1 MKLVSLENVSVEY
14 DGNRVLTDV
23 NFNIYSDDFIGI
35 IGPNGGGKTTLV
47 KAILQLIPYSGSI
60 RYHNGSNI
68 KDGSIGYLPQQ
79 NNFDRSFPITVREVV
94 ISGLQSRQRNL
105 WKLGRT
111 ERNTAR
117 EVMEMVGIA
126 SLGGKPI
133 GELSGGEIQ
142 KALLCRALVSYPKV
156 LFLDEPG
163 NYIDNKFEKELYE
176 ILSSLSNR
184 MAIVMV
190 SHDVKNIQNLV
201 KDLIYVDGT
210 APRTAAQE
218 MYAATAS

>member
-1 MKLVSLENVSVEY
+1 MKLISLENVSVEY

-23 NFNIYSDDFIGI
+23 NFNICADDFIGI

-47 KAILQLIPYSGSI
+47 KAILQLIPYSGYI
-60 RYHNGSNI
+60 HYHNGSNI

-79 NNFDRSFPITVREVV
+79 NSFDRSFPITVREVV

-111 ERNTAR
+111 EKNTAR

-126 SLGGKPI
+126 SLGNKPI
-133 GELSGGEIQ
+133 GELSGGELQ

-163 NYIDNKFEKELYE
+163 NYIDNKFQKELYD
-176 ILSSLSNR
+176 ILASLSNR

-210 APRTAAQE
+210 IRRAAQE
-218 MYAATAS
+218 MYAATTL